1 MSEQTVEDFEQVDAI
16 PVEDAQTQPERHAG
30 RRKRSSWPF
39 LELNVDVPLILA
51 AFTLLIFG
59 VLMVYSASWDF
70 SLTNYG
76 DPTLMFRRQ
85 LITMSIGLIA
95 ALVAYFIDYHF
106 WQKYAVPLIGA
117 TVLAL
122 LAVLIINE
130 VRYGSA
136 RALSGGSYMP
146 GEFAKVATIIYLSVW
161 LFSKRGDLSHVG
173 RGILPLVGI
182 VGTMAGLILLQPDLS
197 AAATIV
203 LLGGILFFLAGGD
216 LKQIAIMLA
225 GAAVLGT
232 LVVLLSATGR
242 ARIGSYVSALHD
254 PTQADYH
261 VLRSF
266 ESFVKG
272 GWFGVGLGQAD
283 TKLTGLPVPPT
294 DSIFAVIGEELGLV
308 GAGVLVLLY
317 GVLLWRGL
325 VIARRSP
332 DMLGAL
338 MAAGISIWIV
348 MEAFI
353 NMAVMVGLVPFAGNA
368 LPLVSYGGSNLV
380 ATLGALGILMNISR
394 ASKVKNQRDERIM
407 DATTRGRR
415 GEWGRGLS
423 RTRRAARVGR

>member
-1 MSEQTVEDFEQVDAI
+1 MSEQTVEDFEQVEAT
-16 PVEDAQTQPERHAG
+16 PVEAEQALPERRG
-30 RRKRSSWPF
+30 KRKRQAWPF

-85 LITMSIGLIA
+85 LVTMTIGLIA
-95 ALVAYFIDYHF
+95 AVVAYFIDYHF

-130 VRYGSA
+130 VRYGSV

-203 LLGGILFFLAGGD
+203 LLGGTLFFLAGGD

-232 LVVLLSATGR
+232 LVVLVSATGR
-242 ARIGSYVSALHD
+242 ARMGSYVSALQD
-254 PTQADYH
+254 PTHADYH

-338 MAAGISIWIV
+338 MAAGISVWIV

-380 ATLGALGILMNISR
+380 ATLGALGILMNIAR
-394 ASKVKNQRDERIM
+394 VSKVKNQRDERIM
-407 DATTRGRR
+407 DATTRGRG
-415 GEWGRGLS
+415 GEWGRSLS
-423 RTRRAARVGR
+423 RARRAARVGR